1 VLIIF
6 AAPFLLFPSPKRSIF
21 LLIVPLLWIISWVA
35 LKKPLFSTPLN
46 LPIMLLMF
54 MVLVS
59 LYATY
64 SIEISLPKIAGM
76 VLGVGFFFA
85 FVYSVKSENGIKWT
99 LLLFL
104 LTGFGISGVGLL
116 GLQQF
121 QKIGFLQPLINRLPV
136 ALTNLPGAEGGFHP
150 NEVAGAILWFFPLMM
165 SLSWWLLVK
174 RKRILQTVGP
184 GKYSIILI
192 ISILILLF
200 VFMVFL
206 LAQSRSAFLALLITF
221 CLFLIISLP
230 SKWRLAG
237 GFVLILL
244 TSLLGW
250 YSWQQGWVQR
260 LYEVTT
266 SGDTTASVV
275 TLNGRVE
282 IWSRA
287 IYGIQDFPF
296 TGMGMNTFRKIMPI
310 LYPLFTISPE
320 VDIGHAHNEFLQAA
334 LDLGIPGLIALIAIY
349 FVAFSMLFQTW
360 QKSGR
365 HSFTRS
371 ARGLDKIL
379 LSSSGIKALSM
390 GIFASLLA
398 HALYGLTDAVAL
410 GAKPGILFW
419 MLLGLTAGLH
429 ALVCGDVI
437 IKRRTINH
445 ES

>member
-1 VLIIF
+1 
-6 AAPFLLFPSPKRSIF
+6 
-21 LLIVPLLWIISWVA
+21 
-35 LKKPLFSTPLN
+35 
-46 LPIMLLMF
+46 
-54 MVLVS
+54 
-59 LYATY
+59 
-64 SIEISLPKIAGM
+64 
-76 VLGVGFFFA
+76 
-85 FVYSVKSENGIKWT
+85 
-99 LLLFL
+99 
-104 LTGFGISGVGLL
+104 
-116 GLQQF
+116 
-121 QKIGFLQPLINRLPV
+121 
-136 ALTNLPGAEGGFHP
+136 
-150 NEVAGAILWFFPLMM
+150 
-165 SLSWWLLVK
+165 
-174 RKRILQTVGP
+174 
-184 GKYSIILI
+184 
-192 ISILILLF
+192 
-200 VFMVFL
+200 
-206 LAQSRSAFLALLITF
+206 
-221 CLFLIISLP
+221 
-230 SKWRLAG
+230 
-237 GFVLILL
+237 
-244 TSLLGW
+244 
-250 YSWQQGWVQR
+250 
-260 LYEVTT
+260 
-266 SGDTTASVV
+266 
-275 TLNGRVE
+275 VE

>member
-1 VLIIF
+1 
-6 AAPFLLFPSPKRSIF
+6 
-21 LLIVPLLWIISWVA
+21 
-35 LKKPLFSTPLN
+35 
-46 LPIMLLMF
+46 MLLML

-64 SIEISLPKIAGM
+64 SIEFSLPKIAGI

-85 FVYSVKSENGIKWT
+85 FVHLVKSENGIQWT
-99 LLLFL
+99 LLLFI
-104 LTGFGISGVGLL
+104 LTGFVISGVGLL

-121 QKIGFLQPLINRLPV
+121 QKIGFLQPLIVRLPV

-150 NEVAGAILWFFPLMM
+150 NEVAGAILWFFPLMIA
-165 SLSWWLLVK
+165 LSWWLLGK
-174 RKRILQTVGP
+174 RKRILQSVNE
-184 GKYSIILI
+184 GKYFIILLT
-192 ISILILLF
+192 SILILLF
-200 VFMVFL
+200 VFIVFL

-250 YSWQQGWVQR
+250 YSWQQGWIQR

-266 SGDTTASVV
+266 SGGTTASVV

-287 IYGIQDFPF
+287 LYAIQDFPF

-310 LYPLFTISPE
+310 LYPLFTVAPE

-334 LDLGIPGLIALIAIY
+334 LDLGIPGLIAFMAIY
-349 FVAFSMLFQTW
+349 FVAFSMLLQTW
-360 QKSGR
+360 QQSGR
-365 HSFTRS
+365 HHFTRS
-371 ARGLDKIL
+371 ARGLDLVL
-379 LSSSGIKALSM
+379 LSSSGIKALVT
-390 GIFASLLA
+390 GISASLLA

-419 MLLGLTAGLH
+419 MLLGLAAGLH
-429 ALVCGDVI
+429 ALVCGGVI
-437 IKRRTINH
+437 IKRQTIKN
-445 ES
+445 EP